1 MEGIITL
8 ALFLGFYFLPSII
21 AFSNK
26 KDNATAITVLNT
38 FLGFTVLGWVLA
50 LVWAVTKDK
59 K

>member
-1 MEGIITL
+1 MELIL
-8 ALFLGFYFLPSII
+8 LLLLYFLPSFI
-21 AFSNK
+21 AHKNK
-26 KDNATAITVLNT
+26 KDNARAITVLNT